1 MDKISEFLPTIF
13 TILIFLF
20 IWFVIRRILSALS
33 DKINNSEVY
42 KEDTLKVLEE
52 IRDELKEL
60 NRKNSSGNL

>member
-13 TILIFLF
+13 AVLIFLF

-33 DKINNSEVY
+33 DKINNSEIQ
-42 KEDTLKVLEE
+42 KEETLAVLQE

-60 NRKNSSGNL
+60 NRKNSSASL

>member
-13 TILIFLF
+13 AVLIFLF

-33 DKINNSEVY
+33 DKINNSEIQ
-42 KEDTLKVLEE
+42 KEETLAVLQE

-60 NRKNSSGNL
+60 NRKNSSTSL

>member
-13 TILIFLF
+13 AVLIFLF

-33 DKINNSEVY
+33 DKINNSEIQ
-42 KEDTLKVLEE
+42 KEETLAVLQE

-60 NRKNSSGNL
+60 NRKNSSGSL